1 MENWKVRLL
10 GTAAAAIVAG
20 AGDAAF
26 AQQAVAEEPEV
37 QDIVVTARR
46 TEERLQQVPLSIV
59 AVTAEQLESRSIG
72 NLEDLGQSTPNVTF
86 AQTLNGGSVSGVA
99 FIRGVGQRDANP
111 AYDPGVGI
119 YIDGVYMGRMY
130 ANNFD
135 AVELARV
142 EVLRGPQGT
151 LFGKNTSGG
160 AINIVTQQP
169 DPTRTTGRFQVSL
182 GSRDRFDLIGN
193 LNLPLVQDRIALRI
207 AAARLRQDGFG
218 ERADG
223 QDMASTHREMLRGQL
238 RFDLSDAF
246 SATISADWLQFDET
260 NASFKLVDVN
270 TAVGPIAAYN
280 QFVDPDYD
288 SRWISPRDYFY
299 NGGGPNSARG
309 EIWGTSLTLAYEADW
324 ATLRSI
330 TAYRE
335 LDVGIDVDPD
345 GAPIVII
352 NKFEN
357 AAQRQFSQELQASGA
372 AIEDRLNWVLGAYY
386 FDEDIDDTDRFE
398 LLPALFGP
406 TRGFSRRLE
415 VENRSLAAYGQV
427 NFALTDQLRVTAG
440 LRLTD
445 DTKWVSTAQFDYL
458 GATVYQALRSRHGS
472 QSLSPRLGLDYRWT
486 PSIMT
491 YVSVAQGK
499 KNGGFNGRAGR
510 LSDFTEFEDETVWSY
525 EAGLRST
532 FLGGRIRFN
541 ATGYYA
547 HYRNLQLQIAGST
560 TVNGAPAPFSLITNI
575 PRSRIAGGEFELDIV
590 PTPGLTLSGS
600 LGLTYAR
607 YLELPTDPKFVASN
621 IIRPDSRFSHAPKAT
636 FTLAAQ
642 YEATLGRGLE
652 LSTRVD
658 YAHRSATFFLPEN
671 TPASLQP
678 AYGLLNARLAVEHES
693 GLSIAVWGRNLTD
706 EAYILGAFDDARN
719 PSPGLG
725 FATVNQG
732 PPREFGVT
740 AQFRF

>member
-1 MENWKVRLL
+1 MRNGKVSLL
-10 GTAAAAIVAG
+10 CAAATVMVAVSGDG
-20 AGDAAF
+20 AHAQEAA
-26 AQQAVAEEPEV
+26 ADDGEV

-46 TEERLQQVPLSIV
+46 TEELLQRVPLSIV

-160 AINIVTQQP
+160 AINIVTLQP
-169 DPTRTTGRFQVSL
+169 DPTEVSGRFQLSL

-193 LNLPLVQDRIALRI
+193 LNLPLVQDRIAIRL
-207 AAARLRQDGFG
+207 AAARLRQDGYG
-218 ERADG
+218 RRADG
-223 QDMASTHREMLRGQL
+223 QDMASTDRDMVRGQL
-238 RFDLSDAF
+238 RFDLSEAF
-246 SATISADWLQFDET
+246 SATIAGDWLQFDET

-280 QFVDPDYD
+280 ANRDPDYD
-288 SRWISPRDYFY
+288 ARWISPRDYFY

-309 EIWGTSLTLAYEADW
+309 EIWGTSLTLAYEASW

-335 LDVGIDVDPD
+335 LEVGIDVDPD

-352 NKFEN
+352 NKFEDARQN
-357 AAQRQFSQELQASGA
+357 QFSQELQASGT
-372 AIEDRLNWVLGAYY
+372 AIDDRLNWVLGAYY
-386 FDEDIDDTDRFE
+386 FDEDIEDVDRFE

-415 VENRSLAAYGQV
+415 VENRSLAGYAQANYA
-427 NFALTDQLRVTAG
+427 FTDQLRVTAG

-445 DTKWVSTAQFDYL
+445 DTKWVTTGQFDYL
-458 GATVYQALRSRHGS
+458 GNTVYQTPRSRHSS
-472 QSLSPRLGLDYRWT
+472 QSLSPRIGLDYRWT
-486 PSIMT
+486 PSVMT
-491 YVSVAQGK
+491 YVSLAQGK

-532 FLGGRIRFN
+532 FMDGRVRFN

-547 HYRNLQLQIAGST
+547 RYRNLQLQFAGST

-575 PRSRIAGGEFELDIV
+575 PRSRIAGAELELDIV
-590 PTPGLTLSGS
+590 PTTGLTLSGS

-607 YLELPTDPKFVASN
+607 YLELPTDPRFVAAN
-621 IIRPDSRFSHAPKAT
+621 IIRADSRFSHAPKAS

-642 YEATLGRGLE
+642 YEAPIGRGLE
-652 LSTRVD
+652 LAARVD
-658 YAHRSATFFLPEN
+658 YSHRSATFFLPEN

-678 AYGLLNARLAVEHES
+678 AYGLLNARLTLSHES
-693 GLSIAVWGRNLTD
+693 GLSLALWGRNLTD

-725 FATVNQG
+725 FATTNQG
-732 PPREFGVT
+732 PPREYGVT